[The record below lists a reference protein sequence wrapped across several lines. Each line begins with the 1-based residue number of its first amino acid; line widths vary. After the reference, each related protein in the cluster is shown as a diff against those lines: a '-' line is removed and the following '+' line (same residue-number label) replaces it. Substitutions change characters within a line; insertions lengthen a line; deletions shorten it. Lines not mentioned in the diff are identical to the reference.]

1 MSEQNLRKLDGIIS
15 KNKEADVTIS
25 GEPYYQ
31 VYKNFDFWLKF
42 NTQFSNE
49 EKNIK
54 LLLSLPLIPKSFHNK
69 VKLLSSKDRKMSV
82 LENNLKHLN

>member
-1 MSEQNLRKLDGIIS
+1 MADLEELVEEEKILLFDFGILNMSEQILRKVDGIIS

-54 LLLSLPLIPKSFHNK
+54 LLF
-69 VKLLSSKDRKMSV
+69 RF
-82 LENNLKHLN
+82 